1 VAHDQEV
8 MGSNPSTVF
17 WKDVSNYAS
26 HYIKKKNLI
35 NGSQMGHTKTTWLYL
50 KYISKLKVN

>member
-1 VAHDQEV
+1 